1 MTDTDTGG
9 YQAAFE
15 QVQRLLNAGDFEQA
29 LEQVDLI
36 LQVHPRDVKSAYARV
51 VILRRL
57 GQHDASVALL
67 ERLVQGTQGVP
78 AVYEEYGMHWT
89 VTEAEMTVPK
99 TLFVV
104 MDGIPTDVIE
114 RVATPNLDQI
124 TASGGFGRAYVGGET
139 GGASESPTISAVGYQ
154 SLLTGTWANKHQ
166 VFDNEVASPNYAYW
180 DIFRMAKTHAPGLST
195 ALFSTWEDNRTK
207 LIGDGLAAAGGYKLD
222 YYLDGLEHDVA
233 RFPKDRA
240 ATNIKAIDGYLAE
253 QAAEYLLAK
262 GPDLSWVYF
271 QYTDDVGHRVGD
283 SPEMDAAVSFTD
295 GLVGTLWAAI
305 EARQKTLDEDWLI
318 VVTTDHGRDALNG
331 KGHGGQSERERSTWI
346 ATNSDCL
353 ADRFYAT
360 PAIVDIVPSILAHM
374 HIQVPD
380 TIRAALDGSSFLTC

>member
-1 MTDTDTGG
+1 
-9 YQAAFE
+9 
-15 QVQRLLNAGDFEQA
+15 
-29 LEQVDLI
+29 
-36 LQVHPRDVKSAYARV
+36 
-51 VILRRL
+51 
-57 GQHDASVALL
+57 
-67 ERLVQGTQGVP
+67 
-78 AVYEEYGMHWT
+78 
-89 VTEAEMTVPK
+89 
-99 TLFVV
+99 
-104 MDGIPTDVIE
+104 
-114 RVATPNLDQI
+114 
-124 TASGGFGRAYVGGET
+124 
-139 GGASESPTISAVGYQ
+139 
-154 SLLTGTWANKHQ
+154 
-166 VFDNEVASPNYAYW
+166 
-180 DIFRMAKTHAPGLST
+180 
-195 ALFSTWEDNRTK
+195 
-207 LIGDGLAAAGGYKLD
+207 KLD
-222 YYLDGLEHDVA
+222 YYLDGLEHDVE
-233 RFPKDRA
+233 RFPEDRA

-346 ATNSDCL
+346 ATNSGCL

>member
-1 MTDTDTGG
+1 V
-9 YQAAFE
+9 E
-15 QVQRLLNAGDFEQA
+15 
-29 LEQVDLI
+29 
-36 LQVHPRDVKSAYARV
+36 
-51 VILRRL
+51 
-57 GQHDASVALL
+57 
-67 ERLVQGTQGVP
+67 
-78 AVYEEYGMHWT
+78 
-89 VTEAEMTVPK
+89 
-99 TLFVV
+99 
-104 MDGIPTDVIE
+104 
-114 RVATPNLDQI
+114 
-124 TASGGFGRAYVGGET
+124 
-139 GGASESPTISAVGYQ
+139 
-154 SLLTGTWANKHQ
+154 
-166 VFDNEVASPNYAYW
+166 
-180 DIFRMAKTHAPGLST
+180 
-195 ALFSTWEDNRTK
+195 
-207 LIGDGLAAAGGYKLD
+207 
-222 YYLDGLEHDVA
+222 

-295 GLVGTLWAAI
+295 GLVGTLWASI

-318 VVTTDHGRDALNG
+318 VITTDHGRDALNG

>member
-1 MTDTDTGG
+1 MT
-9 YQAAFE
+9 
-15 QVQRLLNAGDFEQA
+15 RLLFMGQCGNRRWFCRSVVGLF
-29 LEQVDLI
+29 LSLI
-36 LQVHPRDVKSAYARV
+36 
-51 VILRRL
+51 
-57 GQHDASVALL
+57 
-67 ERLVQGTQGVP
+67 
-78 AVYEEYGMHWT
+78 HWT
-89 VTEAEMTVPK
+89 VTEAEMTAPK

-104 MDGIPTDVIE
+104 MDGIPADVIE

-124 TASGGFGRAYVGGET
+124 TAGGGFGRAYVGGEI

-222 YYLDGLEHDVA
+222 YYLDGLEHDVE
-233 RFPKDRA
+233 RFPEDRA

-283 SPEMDAAVSFTD
+283 SSEMDAAVSFTD
-295 GLVGTLWAAI
+295 GLVGTLWASI
-305 EARQKTLDEDWLI
+305 KARQKTFDEDWL
-318 VVTTDHGRDALNG
+318 VVITTDHGRDALNG

-346 ATNSDCL
+346 ATNSGCL
-353 ADRFYAT
+353 ADRFYTT

-380 TIRAALDGSSFLTC
+380 TTRAALDGSSFLTC